1 MARQSEDSRHSKY
14 VIRII
19 CEGEKTEPLFFT
31 SLCDRLLDKSIGMDE
46 WDVRTIPQPNIP
58 DETSLSSDRGLY
70 RNKKKKIKGKS
81 GLLHQK
87 VQGQPPLS
95 WIHLSRKKL
104 SEGVDE
110 AWAVF
115 DKDEHPA
122 RREAFEEAEKI
133 IEGKKVH
140 IAFSSRS
147 FEYYLL
153 LHFEYLYYAFHATEC
168 GERIDGKKVNCNCV
182 TEKAKEDACHGQKC
196 INGYAR
202 LKKYWYESKTSQST
216 FPLVE
221 KRLRAGI
228 INANRLRIES
238 DTKES
243 CPVYDRN
250 PYTDVD
256 KLVGRL
262 IHTEVTLSGKEYL
275 FKDSADELFIQMHKN
290 VITVCNRSLH
300 TVVLPEGLLEI
311 YNWKTDKHESLSNR
325 YILPPNQYTF
335 WTFTLKGPEV
345 ILIER
350 NKTHPEYIFIPT
362 Y

>member
-1 MARQSEDSRHSKY
+1 MARQSENSRHSKY

-31 SLCDRLLDKSIGMDE
+31 SLCDKLLDENEGREE
-46 WDVRTIPQPNIP
+46 WDVKTIPQPDIP
-58 DETSLSSDRGLY
+58 DETQSVSDRGLY
-70 RNKKKKIKGKS
+70 KSKMKKIKGKKNK
-81 GLLHQK
+81 LQQE

-104 SEGVDE
+104 KEGVDE

-122 RREAFEEAEKI
+122 RREAFEEAEKVI
-133 IEGKKVH
+133 DGKKVH

-168 GERIDGKKVNCNCV
+168 GERIDGKKVNYDCMM
-182 TEKAKEDACHGQKC
+182 EKAKEDSCHGEKC

-202 LKKYWYESKTSQST
+202 LKKYWNETKTSQST
-216 FPLVE
+216 FPLIE
-221 KRLRAGI
+221 KRLKAGI
-228 INANRLRIES
+228 INARRLRIES
-238 DTKES
+238 DNKES
-243 CPVYDRN
+243 CPIYNRN

-256 KLVGRL
+256 KLVCRL
-262 IHTEVTLSGKEYL
+262 THTEIIPYGEECLFNDSG
-275 FKDSADELFIQMHKN
+275 DQLFIRMHKN
-290 VITVCNRSLH
+290 VITVCNRSSH
-300 TVVLPEGLLEI
+300 TIVLPEEFLKK
-311 YNWKTDKHESLSNR
+311 YNWKTGKYDSLSNR
-325 YILPPNQYTF
+325 CILPSNEYTF
-335 WTFTLKGPEV
+335 WTFALKEPEV
-345 ILIER
+345 ILIKR
-350 NKTHPEYIFIPT
+350 NRTHAEYIFFP